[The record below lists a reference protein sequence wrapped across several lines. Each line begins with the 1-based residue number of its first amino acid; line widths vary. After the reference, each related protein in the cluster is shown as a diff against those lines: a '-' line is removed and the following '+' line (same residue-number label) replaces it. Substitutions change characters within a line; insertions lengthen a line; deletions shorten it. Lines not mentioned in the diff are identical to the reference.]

1 MFSEANNA
9 VDGDKKTCTQ
19 TSDIGYNSL
28 DKTVWWKV
36 DLDEMFG
43 IYSVTI
49 LFRNYDNLGMLLFNP
64 I

>member
-1 MFSEANNA
+1 MRTNNVGPNA
-9 VDGDKKTCTQ
+9 P
-19 TSDIGYNSL
+19 

-36 DLDEMFG
+36 DLGEMFG
-43 IYSVTI
+43 INSVTI

>member
-1 MFSEANNA
+1 MRTNN
-9 VDGDKKTCTQ
+9 VGP
-19 TSDIGYNSL
+19 NSP

-36 DLDEMFG
+36 DLGEMFG

-49 LFRNYDNLGMLLFNP
+49 LFRTYRYDNLGMLLFNP